1 MNPPGKAQRGRG
13 PLPALA
19 PSQNS
24 NEATGFDLDEMIAV
38 LTGPAEI
45 AAQTYPLIATAADRL
60 TDALG
65 AYEERTHAKH

>member
-1 MNPPGKAQRGRG
+1 MSSSQSQPSGEPG
-13 PLPALA
+13 PLPRPA
-19 PSQNS
+19 PDA
-24 NEATGFDLDEMIAV
+24 EPTGYDLDEMIAV

-45 AAQTYPLIATAADRL
+45 AAQTYPLIASAADRL